1 MSRSLRSSAAN
12 RRPRA
17 RACTSESMPLAT
29 DPQILNAVQEVY
41 TTDLALP
48 EDWTEPQRAA
58 FIAEEAE
65 VITWMVCAEAGTIGD
80 RNVDE
85 WARRNGHAPDDALR
99 ATLMA
104 KARQLAYESVLDRQ
118 LYEQITALP

>member
-1 MSRSLRSSAAN
+1 MSRSIQSSAAR

-29 DPQILNAVQEVY
+29 DPQILSAVQTVY
-41 TTDLALP
+41 TTDLSLP
-48 EDWTEPQRAA
+48 EDWTEAQRAA

-65 VITWMVCAEAGTIGD
+65 VITWMVCAEAGTIGE
-80 RNVDE
+80 RSVDV
-85 WARRNGHAPDDALR
+85 WARRNGHAPDQALR

-104 KARQLAYESVLDRQ
+104 EARRLAYESVLDTQ